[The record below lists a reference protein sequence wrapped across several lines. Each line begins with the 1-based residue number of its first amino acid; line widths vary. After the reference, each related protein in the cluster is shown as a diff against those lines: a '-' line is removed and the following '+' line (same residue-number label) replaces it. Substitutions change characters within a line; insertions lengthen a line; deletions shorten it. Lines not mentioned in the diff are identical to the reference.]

1 MKPSSERQLTYSLFQ
16 RNKAWKHLQS
26 NGLGDHANP
35 DTIDQMK
42 IKHPLRKNAI
52 TPLTGAELQDEC
64 KGIGRKDLEN
74 AAPMT
79 ETWCFAG
86 TGLHKE

>member
-1 MKPSSERQLTYSLFQ
+1 MRYVETQTQFLNKDEALVRKAADLLPLPTQQSLETFAV
-16 RNKAWKHLQS
+16 KWA
-26 NGLGDHANP
+26 GGHANP

-64 KGIGRKDLEN
+64 KGIGRKDLE
-74 AAPMT
+74 T
-79 ETWCFAG
+79 R
-86 TGLHKE
+86 LQ